1 MDETEKQDR
10 PTQQQLSVQ
19 SDPQTAAG
27 VYSNLMMVN
36 HRKEEF
42 ILDFLF
48 VQPQHLTND
57 QAMASLRSR
66 VIASPEHLKRIARA
80 LETNILKYEQKF
92 GPIEESDDLPKAL
105 H

>member
-1 MDETEKQDR
+1 MAGTEKHEQ
-10 PTQQQLSVQ
+10 PLQQQLSVQ

-27 VYSNLMMVN
+27 VYSNLMMIN

-48 VQPQHLTND
+48 VQPQHLAND

-80 LETNILKYEQKF
+80 LEANIVKYEQKF
-92 GPIEESDDLPKAL
+92 GLIEESDDLPKAL